1 MKKGKKRG
9 KKGREEG
16 KNHNHS
22 FRTATTTA
30 LKPENLSHKM

>member
-22 FRTATTTA
+22 FRTATTA